1 MPNLRLEILWYN
13 KILINEIKRR
23 GREEMPK
30 PIELPEILQRE
41 DFDELYRREKHPRVK
56 MRYLAMSLLKK
67 GKSHREVGE
76 ILQVHEKTVLK
87 WVRILKAKGTEG
99 LKEQGGRGRK
109 PRLDPEKY
117 EEVKQ
122 AILECQRNLKGGR
135 ICGKDVRKLLQEQF
149 GVELS
154 VNRIYELLH
163 IMGLS
168 WVSARSQHPKAE
180 PARQEALKKT
190 SEKKKRFCQWM

>member
-1 MPNLRLEILWYN
+1 
-13 KILINEIKRR
+13 
-23 GREEMPK
+23 MPK
-30 PIELPEILQRE
+30 PIELPEMLQKE
-41 DFDELYRREKHPRVK
+41 DFDELHRQEQHPRVK
-56 MRYLAMSLLKK
+56 MRYSAMSLLKQ

-87 WVRILKAKGTEG
+87 WVRILKAEG
-99 LKEQGGRGRK
+99 IEGFKEQGGRGRK
-109 PRLDPEKY
+109 PRLDPAKY

-122 AILECQRNLKGGR
+122 AILEYQRNLKGGR
-135 ICGKDVRKLLQEQF
+135 MRGEDVKELLQAQF

-168 WVSARSQHPKAE
+168 WISARGQSLKAE
-180 PARQEALKKT
+180 PDRQ
-190 SEKKKRFCQWM
+190 